1 MPEGPEI
8 HRAADQIAK
17 AIVGHKAEHVHFG
30 LPALHPWESELT
42 GSKVVAVEAH
52 GKAILTRF
60 DAGVAVYSHNQ
71 LYGKWYVRGAGLY
84 PKTGRSLRMEIRT
97 AAKSALLY
105 SASEIEVLRPEDEP
119 HHPYLLK
126 LGPDALDG
134 NVDEARVVQQM
145 EDKRFAGRNLGGLL
159 LDQSFV
165 SGLGNYLRTE
175 ILWWAGLH
183 PSWRPKDLEPAER
196 SDLAYWILD
205 VTRQSYATGGLTDC
219 PARVAT
225 AKAAGVPRRRY
236 RHAAFA
242 RADLPCPECRTKIEK
257 IEVGSRR
264 LYLCEKCQPPR
275 NTAPKG
281 SSKTPR
287 ATAQR

>member
-17 AIVGHKAEHVHFG
+17 ALVGQRAELVHFG
-30 LPALHPWESELT
+30 RPALQLWESELT
-42 GSKVVAVEAH
+42 GCEVIAVEAH

-60 DAGVAVYSHNQ
+60 DSDVAVYSHNQ
-71 LYGKWYVRGAGLY
+71 LYGKWFVRGAGIY
-84 PKTGRSLRMEIRT
+84 PDTGRSLRMEIRT

-105 SASEIEVLRPEDEP
+105 SASEIEVLGRDDELL
-119 HHPYLLK
+119 HPYLVK
-126 LGPDALDG
+126 LGPDALDMG
-134 NVDEARVVQQM
+134 VDQARVIEQM

-183 PSWRPKDLEPAER
+183 PSWRPKDLTGDER
-196 SDLAYWILD
+196 TELARWILD
-205 VTRQSYATGGLTDC
+205 VTRQSYKTGGLTDC
-219 PARVAT
+219 MIRIAA

-236 RHAAFA
+236 RHATFA
-242 RADLPCPECRTKIEK
+242 REGLPCPECQTKIQK

-264 LYLCEKCQPPR
+264 LYLCERCQPAR
-275 NTAPKG
+275 QAP
-281 SSKTPR
+281 SK
-287 ATAQR
+287 AQK